1 MKAVRL
7 AITLGDPAGIGP
19 EIVPAALRA
28 LPEEFRAVVVG
39 ASRPFPPDLRDRVDF
54 RPVACPAVIPGRPSP
69 LSARAALDAL
79 DAALD
84 LATKGEVDALVT
96 APVSKAAISAL
107 GIPFAG
113 HTEYLGA
120 RAGVRRPVM
129 MFAGDRFR
137 VALATTHLPL
147 RKVPALLTSEVILH
161 TLVEFEAGLRS
172 LFGVPEPRIAV
183 AGLNP
188 HAGEE
193 GTLGTEEAERVA
205 PAIAS
210 ARERGIRCEGPF
222 PADTLFRRERFDG
235 LVALYHDQAL
245 PAVKTLDPLSVN
257 VTLGLPFVRTS
268 PDHGTAFDIAGRGIA
283 DPAPMRQ
290 AILLA
295 TRLAR
300 AKQPLI

>member
-1 MKAVRL
+1 LPDEHVPDPGLGAAAAV
-7 AITLGDPAGIGP
+7 
-19 EIVPAALRA
+19 EQ
-28 LPEEFRAVVVG
+28 
-39 ASRPFPPDLRDRVDF
+39 
-54 RPVACPAVIPGRPSP
+54 
-69 LSARAALDAL
+69 ARAAIALTEVQLSTARREHERLQGLAGSNFVAAQKL
-79 DAALD
+79 DAAAD
-84 LATKGEVDALVT
+84 RIREAEATLRAIRAGEVDALVT